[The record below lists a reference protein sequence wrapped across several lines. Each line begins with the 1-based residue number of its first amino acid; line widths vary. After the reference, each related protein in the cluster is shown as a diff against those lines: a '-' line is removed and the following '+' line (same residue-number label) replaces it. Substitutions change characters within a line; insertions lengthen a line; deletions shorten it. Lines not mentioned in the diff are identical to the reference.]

1 MISTLSELINRSAK
15 TFKHKAFIR
24 YLDSNK
30 YISFNQ
36 LEELKIKF
44 NTYLNSLK
52 VFNKDRVVVL
62 MDNSPILGVLFLLIP
77 GCFRTFVP
85 INPNAGN
92 SEIEYIVSLTKP
104 KLIITNKIFS
114 TKLKKIKIKKIII
127 SEDDIFIKKILNCDY
142 KNSVKKKNAFSNK
155 EDIAQILFT
164 SGSTGNPKGVS
175 ITHSNIITNLLG
187 LVERF
192 KFKKNNPKFIS
203 VTPLYHNN
211 GQFIP
216 TLCPLLLGGETFS
229 IPPLQSLNNFFEI
242 IKKYKINYT
251 SAMATHINYFNNYQK
266 KRKVS
271 HLKFICVGGAK
282 LDALNHKKF
291 EKKFGIRIL
300 CNYGLTETASIAS
313 TEGLS
318 KKLTRIGSVGKALYN
333 NKIIIKKK
341 NAEKFGEI
349 LIKGNNIFYE
359 YYNNKIQSKKKIK
372 KKYLHTG
379 DLGYFD
385 SDGFL
390 YIVDRLDNMINVSGE
405 NIYPSEIERYTNNY
419 KFISLSVVIPTINL
433 ITQNS
438 LVLIY
443 ESKNNKKINIDNI
456 KKYLSTKI
464 SKFKIPKHYF
474 STQEIGLPEIPKAA
488 NKKILRKKIELY
500 FKDFI
505 KKSKISL

>member
-1 MISTLSELINRSAK
+1 MISSISELIARSAK

-62 MDNSPILGVLFLLIP
+62 MDNSPMLVILFLIIP
-77 GCFRTFVP
+77 GCFRIFVP
-85 INPNAGN
+85 INPNAGEE
-92 SEIEYIVSLTKP
+92 EIKYIISLVKP
-104 KLIITNKIFS
+104 KLLITNKTFS
-114 TKLKKIKIKKIII
+114 TRLKKFKIKKIII
-127 SEDDIFIKKILNCDY
+127 SKEDFFIKKLLDLE
-142 KNSVKKKNAFSNK
+142 SKKNILLDKKS
-155 EDIAQILFT
+155 IAQLLFT
-164 SGSTGNPKGVS
+164 SGSTGNPTGVS

-242 IKKYKINYT
+242 IEKYKINYT

-282 LDALNHKKF
+282 LDTLNHKKF

-318 KKLTRIGSVGKALYN
+318 RKYTRKGSVGKALYN

-341 NAEKFGEI
+341 KIEKFGEI
-349 LIKGNNIFYE
+349 LIKGKNIFYE
-359 YYNNKIQSKKKIK
+359 YYNNKTQSKKKLK
-372 KKYLHTG
+372 NKYLYTG

-385 SDGFL
+385 NDGFL

-419 KFISLSVVIPTINL
+419 RFISLSVAIPVINL

-438 LVLIY
+438 IVLIY

-456 KKYLSTKI
+456 RKHLSTKI

>member
-1 MISTLSELINRSAK
+1 
-15 TFKHKAFIR
+15 
-24 YLDSNK
+24 
-30 YISFNQ
+30 
-36 LEELKIKF
+36 
-44 NTYLNSLK
+44 
-52 VFNKDRVVVL
+52 
-62 MDNSPILGVLFLLIP
+62 MD
-77 GCFRTFVP
+77 
-85 INPNAGN
+85 
-92 SEIEYIVSLTKP
+92 
-104 KLIITNKIFS
+104 
-114 TKLKKIKIKKIII
+114 KK
-127 SEDDIFIKKILNCDY
+127 C
-142 KNSVKKKNAFSNK
+142 
-155 EDIAQILFT
+155 IAQILFT

-216 TLCPLLLGGETFS
+216 TLCPLFLGGETFS
-229 IPPLQSLNNFFEI
+229 IPPLQSLNNFFVI

-282 LDALNHKKF
+282 LDALSHKKF

-474 STQEIGLPEIPKAA
+474 SIQEIGLPEIPKAA